1 MKFVTII
8 IINYNKAS
16 YLKEAIDSA
25 LSQNYQNKEI
35 LIVDDGSTDNSQEII
50 NAYAHREK
58 VRIIYQENQGVV
70 TTRNNAIMEAKGEFI
85 LQLDGDDK
93 LHPEFLKWT
102 VPILE
107 TDDKIG
113 IVFCKTF
120 LFGARSGIWDRGDY
134 NLKRQLTANL
144 IVITA
149 LFRKSDYLK
158 TDGYRTE
165 FNEGLEDWDLWLSII
180 ELGKEV
186 REINEI
192 GFYYRILEDSRNSSY
207 SSEVQQKLKQQ
218 IFEFHS
224 DLYLINN
231 LNPVKLLW
239 DIRIQESINNDLSIK
254 VSSLEYRIG
263 CLLLKPYRVIQKLFK
278 L

>member
-1 MKFVTII
+1 MKVSII
-8 IINYNKAS
+8 ITSYNKAEFIE
-16 YLKEAIDSA
+16 EAIESA
-25 LSQNYQNKEI
+25 INQTYSDFEI
-35 LIVDDGSTDNSQEII
+35 LIVDDGSKDGSQKII
-50 NAYAHREK
+50 NELSEK
-58 VRIIYQENQGVV
+58 YSKIRIIFQENQGVV
-70 TTRNNAIMEAKGEFI
+70 ITRNNAIMEAKGEFI

-149 LFRKSDYLK
+149 LFRKSDYLR
-158 TDGYRTE
+158 THGYRDE
-165 FNEGLEDWDLWLSII
+165 FKEGLEDWDFWLSII

-186 REINEI
+186 REVNEI

-263 CLLLKPYRVIQKLFK
+263 CLLFKPYRVIQKLLK